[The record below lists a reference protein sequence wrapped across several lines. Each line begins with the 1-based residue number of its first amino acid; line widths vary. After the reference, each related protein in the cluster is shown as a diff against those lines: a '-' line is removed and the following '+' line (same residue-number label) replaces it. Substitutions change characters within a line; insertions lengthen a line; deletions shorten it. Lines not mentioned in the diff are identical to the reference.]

1 MININILAQIL
12 GFIALI
18 FIVLS
23 YQNTKKEKFLLIQIF
38 ANIFFG
44 LQYFTLKA
52 FSALCSSIVSL
63 IRTIVFFKYE
73 KQNKKAPFLIL
84 IVILITISIL
94 GIFTFEG
101 IYSLIPIA
109 IALAYSYG
117 TWQNNLK
124 LTYIIGIIASILW
137 IYYNFLVGA
146 YVSIIG
152 SVFELLASLIGFIK
166 LNIKK

>member
-1 MININILAQIL
+1 MVKINILAQIL

-38 ANIFFG
+38 ANLFFG
-44 LQYFTLKA
+44 LQYFALKA

-63 IRTIVFFKYE
+63 LRTIIFFKYE
-73 KQNKKAPFLIL
+73 KETKKAPIWILSLIM
-84 IVILITISIL
+84 ISIIIL
-94 GIFTFEG
+94 GFFSFEG
-101 IYSLIPIA
+101 IYSLIPII
-109 IALAYSYG
+109 IALAYTYG

-146 YVSIIG
+146 YVSIMG
-152 SVFELLASLIGFIK
+152 SIFELLASLIGFIK

>member
-1 MININILAQIL
+1 MSYIAQIL

-23 YQNTKKEKFLLIQIF
+23 YQNTEKKKFLLIQIF

-44 LQYFTLKA
+44 LQYLVLSA
-52 FSALCSSIVSL
+52 FSAFCSSIISL
-63 IRTIVFFKYE
+63 IRTIIFFKYE
-73 KQNKKAPFLIL
+73 KESKKTPIIIL
-84 IVILITISIL
+84 ISIL
-94 GIFTFEG
+94 IIISIFGIITYEG

-117 TWQNNLK
+117 TWHNNLK
-124 LTYIIGIIASILW
+124 LTYVIGIIASLLW

-146 YVSIIG
+146 YISIIG
-152 SVFELLASLIGFIK
+152 SIFELGASTIGFIK
-166 LNIKK
+166 LLKNK